1 MNLAQVSKCQSLLGK
16 LAAACFFLAFL
27 VLFDGLISR
36 FREPLNIF
44 KVLPGETVHINGPL
58 EEAVQ
63 DIRQLTVQSSSDQLV
78 LTLEAVHKGYFLG
91 GDMWRGLLA
100 ISPQIRPGE
109 YTLTVGIRG
118 KVSPHPLPPY
128 RIIVFPDIP
137 SRQLSYKFLSGHYLG
152 VSPWLIFVMLLPTV
166 LVAFGGVF
174 WLSQKRE
181 KLLAQLGQAE
191 VYRVAR
197 VEEKCVVT
205 FGLGTA
211 HGVHIGSRLAL
222 LDESGQT
229 AGTAE
234 VEETSETDSSAR
246 VNTDRKIKPGYIVRL
261 DR

>member
-1 MNLAQVSKCQSLLGK
+1 MNLAQVSRWRSLLGK
-16 LAAACFFLAFL
+16 LGAACCFLAFL
-27 VLFDGLISR
+27 ALFDGLISR

-63 DIRQLTVQSSSDQLV
+63 DIRQLTVQSSSDQLM

-109 YTLTVGIRG
+109 YTLTVGLRG

-128 RIIVFPDIP
+128 RIIVFPDFP
-137 SRQLSYKFLSGHYLG
+137 SRQLSYKSLSGHYLG
-152 VSPWLIFVMLLPTV
+152 MSPWLIFVMLLPTV
-166 LVAFGGVF
+166 LAAFGGVF

-197 VEEKCVVT
+197 VEEKGVIS

-211 HGVHIGSRLAL
+211 HGVQIGSRLAL
-222 LDESGQT
+222 FDESGLRV
-229 AGTAE
+229 GTVE

-246 VNTDRKIKPGYIVRL
+246 VSTDREIKPGYMVRL